1 MSEVTDNDA
10 EIDVLPGKPFPL
22 GACWDGAG
30 TNFSIF
36 SEHAELVV
44 LCLFDSAR
52 TERQI
57 ELSRGEAHNW
67 HCYLPGVGPGQCYGF
82 RVHGPYDP
90 ESGHRFNPRKLLLDP
105 YAKAIDGPVDWDRA
119 NVLPYSPDGSEDADL
134 EPDDE
139 DDAEAMPRSVVADP
153 SFDWEGVGPPNTRWA
168 ETVIYETHVK
178 GFTQTHPGVREDLRG
193 TYAGLASEAAI
204 EHLLSLGVTA
214 VELMPFH
221 HIVSESFLHD
231 EGYTNYW
238 GYSTLGYFAPHSDY
252 AATGTRGEQVREFKG
267 MVKALHQAGIEVIL
281 DVVYNHTAEGNHLGP
296 VLSFRGVDNMSYY
309 RLVPDDPRFYMDF
322 TGTGNSLNP
331 VQPSVLRLIM
341 DSLRYWVIDCHV
353 DGFRFD
359 LASALA
365 RELHDVDKLSAFFD
379 VIHQDPILSQVK
391 LIAEPWDVG
400 PDGYQVGNF
409 PVLWAEWNGI
419 YRDSIRDFWRGQGSL
434 GDFAGRFTGSSDLY
448 QSEGRPPHS
457 SINFITAHDGFTLR
471 DLVSYDGKHNESNY
485 EGNDG
490 GTDDNRSW
498 NSGEEGETDD
508 PKVEDLRGRRQRSM
522 LATLLLSQG
531 VPMLLGGDEMS
542 RSQEGNNN
550 TWCLDTEQ
558 SWYRWAQ
565 LEEKADLIDFTRQL
579 IKLRA
584 AHPVLRRAAFLTGE
598 EPFGSGLP
606 DAWWFRPDGL
616 RMTRRNWGDAGARA
630 LGLFLNGMEI
640 PGTDAEGE
648 RITDDSFLILFNAGG
663 DPVDFRL
670 PTPRFGAM
678 WTIEL
683 TTAEPDRPA
692 EGERVAPR
700 AAVPVASWSTVVL
713 RRVAR

>member
-1 MSEVTDNDA
+1 LSEQH
-10 EIDVLPGKPFPL
+10 EREYQVLPGHSFPL
-22 GACWDGAG
+22 GAIWDGRG

-36 SEHAELVV
+36 SEHAERVV
-44 LCLFDSAR
+44 LCLFDE
-52 TERQI
+52 ERGETQA
-57 ELSRGEAHNW
+57 EMGRGEAHNW
-67 HCYLPGVGPGQCYGF
+67 HCYLPEVGPGQRYGF

-139 DDAEAMPRSVVADP
+139 DDVEAMPRSVVADP
-153 SFDWEGVGPPNTRWA
+153 AFDWEGVEPPATRWA

-214 VELMPFH
+214 VELMPVH

-231 EGYTNYW
+231 AGYTNYW
-238 GYSTLGYFAPHSDY
+238 GYSTIGYFAPHSDY

-267 MVKALHQAGIEVIL
+267 MVKALHRAGIEVIL

-296 VLSFRGVDNMSYY
+296 MLSFRGVDNASYY

-341 DSLRYWVIDCHV
+341 DSLRYWVIECHV

-400 PDGYQVGNF
+400 PGGYQVGNF

-419 YRDSIRDFWRGQGSL
+419 YRDSVRDFWRGQGSL

-448 QSEGRPPHS
+448 QPEGRPPHS
-457 SINFITAHDGFTLR
+457 SINFVTAHDGFTLR
-471 DLVSYDGKHNESNY
+471 DLVSYDGKHNEANY

-498 NSGEEGETDD
+498 NSGAEGPTDD
-508 PKVEDLRGRRQRSM
+508 PAVLDLRGRRQRSM

-550 TWCLDTEQ
+550 PWCVDSELTWFDWELAE
-558 SWYRWAQ
+558 R
-565 LEEKADLIDFTRQL
+565 EGDLVDFTRRL
-579 IKLRA
+579 IALRTN
-584 AHPVLRRAAFLTGE
+584 HPVLRRAYFLTGE
-598 EPFGSGLP
+598 EPLGSGLP

-616 RMTRRNWGDAGARA
+616 RMTRRNWQDGEARC
-630 LGLFLNGMEI
+630 LGVFLNGMEI
-640 PGTDAEGE
+640 PGTDAAGE
-648 RITDDSFLILFNAGG
+648 RITDDSFLILFNAGN

-670 PTPRFGAM
+670 PTRRFGAM
-678 WTIEL
+678 WVVEL
-683 TTAEPDRPA
+683 TTAEPQRLP

-700 AAVPVASWSTVVL
+700 SAVSVAGWSTVVL